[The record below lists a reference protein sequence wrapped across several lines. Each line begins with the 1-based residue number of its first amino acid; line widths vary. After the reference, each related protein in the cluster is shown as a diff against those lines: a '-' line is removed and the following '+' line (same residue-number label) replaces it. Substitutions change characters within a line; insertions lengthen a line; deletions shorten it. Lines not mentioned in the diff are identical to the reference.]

1 MKARISLALF
11 RIPVALRVSL
21 ALVSLVA
28 LALGAA
34 APDDWSHGGGW

>member
-11 RIPVALRVSL
+11 RVPVALRVSL

-34 APDDWSHGGGW
+34 APDEWGTSGW